1 MMSKVGQSGI
11 WAGSRLISLGERCR
25 VREMSSR
32 YYGSLY
38 SPYMLLSKN
47 FTQFFFDADLEE
59 RLRVTKLL
67 MYSEKI
73 ASWVKANTRITPVNT
88 SPISKRYL
96 SNSTWQTYED
106 LSLRQATSFSL
117 ILNPRGS
124 LLSCCFVKGDKSFS
138 STWIRSMAEKWSTLA
153 FYKFGF
159 TCSHTQRK
167 RVRCIE
173 KARGIVQITLDNVG
187 RSIPVIHGG
196 GVKGGDFR
204 TR

>member
-1 MMSKVGQSGI
+1 
-11 WAGSRLISLGERCR
+11 
-25 VREMSSR
+25 
-32 YYGSLY
+32 
-38 SPYMLLSKN
+38 MLLSKN

-138 STWIRSMAEKWSTLA
+138 ST
-153 FYKFGF
+153 
-159 TCSHTQRK
+159 
-167 RVRCIE
+167 
-173 KARGIVQITLDNVG
+173 
-187 RSIPVIHGG
+187 
-196 GVKGGDFR
+196 
-204 TR
+204 

>member
-1 MMSKVGQSGI
+1 
-11 WAGSRLISLGERCR
+11 
-25 VREMSSR
+25 
-32 YYGSLY
+32 
-38 SPYMLLSKN
+38 MLLSKN

-153 FYKFGF
+153 FLQIWFYVFTYPKETSPLRRKGPGDSANYTGQCRTFHPCNPRRWGQRWRFRNRLKNDNSRPGFFGF
-159 TCSHTQRK
+159 AHTGTTCNK
-167 RVRCIE
+167 
-173 KARGIVQITLDNVG
+173 KG
-187 RSIPVIHGG
+187 RH
-196 GVKGGDFR
+196 F
-204 TR
+204 